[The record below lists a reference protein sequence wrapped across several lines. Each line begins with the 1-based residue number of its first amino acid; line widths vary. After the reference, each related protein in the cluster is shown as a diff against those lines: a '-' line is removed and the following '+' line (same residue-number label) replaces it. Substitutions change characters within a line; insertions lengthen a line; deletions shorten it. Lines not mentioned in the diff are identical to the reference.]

1 MNNTI
6 PLPPHVGEEY
16 HGPSQSPVKLYDAD
30 QLHAHAAA
38 VSAAK
43 DAEIAG
49 LRDELLR
56 EHADHKETIEDAAT
70 VVHQNTALRER
81 IKVLEDALR
90 AADAAF
96 EAVEIFM
103 PGGCKEEFAFYAD
116 WEDVR
121 SALGDKTPTTQ
132 PPSPSPRS

>member
-49 LRDELLR
+49 LREALQGLMVGCKYYNIQGQWHWH
-56 EHADHKETIEDAAT
+56 EKAVATNEALDAA
-70 VVHQNTALRER
+70 
-81 IKVLEDALR
+81 R
-90 AADAAF
+90 A
-96 EAVEIFM
+96 
-103 PGGCKEEFAFYAD
+103 
-116 WEDVR
+116 
-121 SALGDKTPTTQ
+121 ALGDKNG
-132 PPSPSPRS
+132 